1 MSSRLNLLA
10 ERISGKKTKI
20 GDPSKI
26 VSSCFDFLS
35 LADYLTPEE
44 NVHKK
49 IKVEIKISHS
59 RLCRAGDYYK
69 DRSLHIKIRICCLCD
84 SFAQGKRVR

>member
-1 MSSRLNLLA
+1 MFMSSRLNLLA

-44 NVHKK
+44 NVSQ
-49 IKVEIKISHS
+49 E
-59 RLCRAGDYYK
+59 D
-69 DRSLHIKIRICCLCD
+69 
-84 SFAQGKRVR
+84 